1 MAEQT
6 IKIPDLG
13 GASDV
18 DVIELLVKPGD
29 VVEAEAS
36 IATLEGDKASMDIPT
51 PTAGKVISVS
61 IKVGDKVSEGDDLMV
76 LDVQAAGDES
86 ESETNAE
93 KAAKTKESEESEESE
108 EAEEADVSSEQPLV
122 VPDLG
127 GADQVDV
134 IEVNVAVGD
143 EVALEQTL
151 MTLEGDKASMEIPST
166 MAGSIASI
174 NVKVGDKVSEGDV
187 IAIVKTATAPAQAT
201 SKPAASQAPSKTS
214 QPAARAAASNQA
226 TGDVY
231 AGPAVRRLAQ
241 ELDINLNKVKGSG
254 NKGRITK
261 EDIKRHLSGGQA
273 GGGSFPFKLAPL
285 PKLDFSKFG
294 EIETQ
299 ALGKIKKATAANM
312 ARNWVGIP
320 HVTQFD
326 KADITEMEAF
336 RQKQKGA
343 AAAQG
348 IKLTPIVFVMKAVA
362 AALKEFPRFNSSLD
376 ANGENLILKKYVH
389 IGVAVDTPN
398 GLVVPVVRNVDQKS
412 IMDLAKELG
421 EFSQKARKSGLSLAD
436 MQGGCFTI
444 SSLGGIGGTAFT
456 PIVNAPEVA
465 ILGLSKSEMQPVYDK
480 ASGEFNA
487 RLMLPLSL
495 SYDHR
500 VVDGA
505 DAARFSVFLAS
516 RLADIQ
522 TLLL

>member
-18 DVIELLVKPGD
+18 DVIELLVQAGD
-29 VVEAEAS
+29 VIEAEAS
-36 IATLEGDKASMDIPT
+36 IATLEGDKASMDIPS
-51 PTAGKVISVS
+51 PVAGKVVKLLIN
-61 IKVGDKVSEGDDLMV
+61 VGDKVSEGDDLMV
-76 LDVQAAGDES
+76 VEVADG
-86 ESETNAE
+86 
-93 KAAKTKESEESEESE
+93 AAKTSDTSAEPAQQSNDEPAASE
-108 EAEEADVSSEQPLV
+108 VVSEQPVV

-127 GADQVDV
+127 GADNVDV

-143 EVALEQTL
+143 RIEVEQPL
-151 MTLEGDKASMEIPST
+151 LTLEGDKASMDVPSSL
-166 MAGSIASI
+166 AGEVVEVK
-174 NVKVGDKVSEGDV
+174 VKVGDKLSEGDV
-187 IAIVKTATAPAQAT
+187 IALVKTASASPAKSAAKQSEKTATPTTKAAPAKAQPAT
-201 SKPAASQAPSKTS
+201 SA
-214 QPAARAAASNQA
+214 
-226 TGDVY
+226 DVY
-231 AGPAVRRLAQ
+231 AGPAVRRLAH
-241 ELDINLNKVKGSG
+241 ELDIDLTKVKGSG

-261 EDIKRHLSGGQA
+261 DDIKRHLSGGST
-273 GGGSFPFKLAPL
+273 GGGNFPFKLAPL
-285 PKLDFSKFG
+285 PKLDFTKFG
-294 EIETQ
+294 EVEVQ
-299 ALGKIKKATAANM
+299 PLSKINKATAANM

-326 KADITEMEAF
+326 HADITDMEAF
-336 RQKQKGA
+336 RQQQKGA

-348 IKLTPIVFVMKAVA
+348 IKLTPIVFVMKAVV
-362 AALKEFPRFNSSLD
+362 AALKEFPRFNASLD
-376 ANGENLILKKYVH
+376 ESGENLVMKKYFHV
-389 IGVAVDTPN
+389 GVAVDTPN
-398 GLVVPVVRNVDQKS
+398 GLVVPVIRNVDKKS
-412 IMDLAKELG
+412 IMELAKELG
-421 EFSQKARKSGLSLAD
+421 EYSLKARKEGLSLAD

-480 ASGEFNA
+480 ASGEFKA

-500 VVDGA
+500 VIDGA
-505 DAARFSVFLAS
+505 VAARFSVFLAS